1 MSLIDEL
8 MHTGKDLIT
17 ALGGSEGAEKLLSL
31 LEADAH
37 DPKDTTVVDS
47 PVDAFLGA
55 SRVILESKSPSDRD
69 EIGHGLLAY
78 LRGFQHVDAD
88 HAATLARGNGLT
100 SVDSVLAVFQG
111 VLKVNPAFFADVVR
125 YFVKGAPM
133 EATNDAGPA
142 SWLLS
147 LLKTP
152 VVCAFFKEL
161 VESGSS
167 RIIQHRLN
175 MH

>member
-1 MSLIDEL
+1 MSLLDEL
-8 MHTGKDLIT
+8 MHTGKDLIS
-17 ALGGSEGAEKLLSL
+17 ALGGNEGAEKLLAL

-37 DPKDTTVVDS
+37 DPQDKSVVDS
-47 PVDAFLGA
+47 PLEAFLGA
-55 SRVILESKSPSDRD
+55 SRSILDAKTPSDRD

-78 LRGFQHVDAD
+78 LRGFQHVEAD
-88 HAATLARGNGLT
+88 HAATLALGNGLT
-100 SVDSVLAVFQG
+100 SVDSVLTVFRS

-167 RIIQHRLN
+167 RLIQHRLN